1 MSKGMRGTLPSK
13 EFSSFSKILSY
24 RAQVMPDAQAFV
36 FYNEDGDG
44 KEVPVSYADL
54 YMRVVLITN
63 QLSKNIN
70 PGERCLLLYKPG
82 IEYIAAFF
90 ACLYA
95 RVIAVPVFLSNKE
108 RQIEKLEQIITNCS
122 PKAILSMSHY
132 GELLEYLISNT
143 NFGLM
148 CLYSDT
154 FGMHQEKCFQS
165 IDSLFMDLNDVAFL
179 QYSSGST
186 GNPKGVQI
194 THKNLF
200 VNTEAIFKNFSF
212 NKDSKGIIWLPPYHD
227 MGLIGGVLASIYGG
241 IELVLTP
248 PSTFVR
254 NPLNWLN
261 LISTQKGTIS
271 GGPNF
276 AYDMC
281 IKQMQR
287 RPNKNLDLSSWKV
300 AFCGAEPIFPD
311 TIHRFIETFS
321 PYGFDKNA
329 FFPCYGLAEATL
341 MVSCRQ
347 TQNPVTKHFSRE
359 KWLSG
364 IIEKSN
370 DVSEDAIEVV
380 NCGEVIS
387 GHRVCIVD
395 PKTRNLK
402 SDEIGE
408 IWIHGPSVSK
418 GYWENKEENL
428 NLFSS
433 ISNCETKDNSW
444 LRTGDLG
451 FLLGNE
457 LFISGRI
464 KDLLIVN
471 GLNYYLQDIEKE
483 VEDAHPAVIASVAFS
498 SIEDG
503 SEKLIIAI
511 EIKERDLIKNGDL
524 IEVLVRRAV
533 SNKYKLF
540 VQKIVFV
547 KAKSIPKTTSGK
559 KQRSLS
565 KNFYLNGGFEIYS
578 NFCENNHDLAKDIDN
593 EAIYATF
600 ARFLG
605 IEKKQLIHSNSLL
618 DFGLDSVKIM
628 ELKYKLE
635 EQFHVDLE
643 HTDFLTE
650 FNLTTLVERVKLA
663 PKIQK
668 KHDATYQDI
677 SHIPLTPLQNALW
690 VTYTVEP
697 QNLAYNVSRCFIVEQ
712 LNIRCFSEAIEQVV
726 TEQVSLR
733 STFCAIEGE
742 VFQKIHTNILPG
754 TFNFQKSELLEESN
768 IKEKF
773 NLLTKEAFDL
783 ESGPLFKVYIYQ
795 VSLNKSLLVFCAH
808 HIIVDFWS
816 ISILVKRV
824 AQLYADLSTKKFKVN
839 LPYHSAQVGLKYSD
853 FYRNY
858 LMSAQYLDDLAFWQ
872 RQYETLPSKKIQN
885 MYVSKP
891 KALFSLY
898 EFSFTQQQATD
909 FKNFCVQNHISEFN
923 FSLLIFGILLCMLNK
938 TNDVSIGLPLAI
950 RDAAYFSDYIGYCA
964 NLLPIRIQIDEFT
977 NTNLF
982 INELKSLIFLIR
994 RHKNFPFTHLME
1006 KIKFPRR
1013 TDNKLPIVDA
1023 VFLYQSSQHIDGALA
1038 LCAINSSKGQ
1048 FNLSDAI
1055 FKMQPFSS
1063 HDNQIELTLN
1073 VTSLNNSV
1081 DFVVEYANTVYS
1093 SDHIQNFSE
1102 VYTEI
1107 FNFLIRSN
1115 SMQLS
1120 EILEDKQLAEWLS
1133 TLLNKAPDNDESDL
1147 ASADADCSETEIKLL
1162 EIWQEILQ
1170 NSNVKR
1176 DDNFFALG
1184 GSSLLAVKLASK
1196 IDHVFEVKTD
1206 IRNIFRYQSAKEL
1219 ANYISGLPKVN
1230 ASSSIQVIKR
1240 VAFKGDAIE
1249 NNP

>member
-1 MSKGMRGTLPSK
+1 MSKEMRGMLPL
-13 EFSSFSKILSY
+13 EAFSSFSKILSY
-24 RAQVMPDAQAFV
+24 RAQVMPDAQAFA

-54 YMRVVLITN
+54 YMRVALIAN
-63 QLSKNIN
+63 RLSKNMN

-90 ACLYA
+90 ACLYV
-95 RVIAVPVFLSNKE
+95 RVIAVPVFISNKE
-108 RQIEKLEQIITNCS
+108 RQIEKLDQIIANCS
-122 PKAILSMSHY
+122 PKAILSMSNY

-143 NFGLM
+143 NFDLR

-154 FGMHQEKCFQS
+154 FGMHQEDGLQN
-165 IDSLFMDLNDVAFL
+165 IDSSPMDLNDVAFL

-276 AYDMC
+276 AYDLC
-281 IKQMQR
+281 VKQMQR
-287 RPNKNLDLSSWKV
+287 RPNKNLDLSSWKI
-300 AFCGAEPIFPD
+300 AFCGAEPIFSD

-329 FFPCYGLAEATL
+329 FYPCYGLAEATL

-347 TQNPVTKHFSRE
+347 ARNPATKHFRRD

-364 IIEKSN
+364 IVEESS
-370 DVSEDAIEVV
+370 DVTEDAIEVV

-387 GHRVCIVD
+387 GHSVCIVD
-395 PKTRNLK
+395 PNTRNLK
-402 SDEIGE
+402 FDEIGE
-408 IWIHGPSVSK
+408 IWIQGPSVTK
-418 GYWENKEENL
+418 GYWGNNEENL

-433 ISNCETKDNSW
+433 IRDYGKKDNSW

-451 FLLGNE
+451 FLSGNE

-471 GLNYYLQDIEKE
+471 GLNYYPQDIEKE
-483 VEDAHPAVIASVAFS
+483 VEDAHSAVIASVAFS
-498 SIEDG
+498 SFEEG

-524 IEVLVRRAV
+524 IEVLVRRSV

-540 VQKIVFV
+540 IQKIVFI

-565 KNFYLNGGFEIYS
+565 KKLYMDGEFEIYS
-578 NFCENNHDLAKDIDN
+578 NFHENNHDLVRDIDN
-593 EAIYATF
+593 DAIF
-600 ARFLG
+600 AAFSRFLG
-605 IEKKQLIHSNSLL
+605 IEKRQLIHSNSLL

-628 ELKYKLE
+628 ELKHKLE
-635 EQFHVDLE
+635 EQFHVDME
-643 HTDFLTE
+643 HVDFLKG

-668 KHDATYQDI
+668 KHDTTHQDI

-690 VTYTVEP
+690 LTYTVEP
-697 QNLAYNVSRCFIVEQ
+697 QSLVYNVSRCFIVEQ
-712 LNIRCFSEAIEQVV
+712 LNIRCFSEAIAQVV

-742 VFQKIHTNILPG
+742 VFQKIHTNMLPG
-754 TFNFQKSELLEESN
+754 TINFQKSELVEESD

-783 ESGPLFKVYIYQ
+783 ENGPLFKVYVYQ
-795 VSLNKSLLVFCAH
+795 VSLNKNCLVFCAH

-824 AQLYADLSTKKFKVN
+824 AQLYADLSNKNFKVY

-858 LMSAQYLDDLAFWQ
+858 LMSEQYLDDLAFWQ

-885 MYVSKP
+885 MYVSKT
-891 KALFSLY
+891 KAVFSLY
-898 EFSFTQQQATD
+898 EFSFTQQQVTD
-909 FKNFCVQNHISEFN
+909 FKNFCTRNHISGFD
-923 FSLLIFGILLCMLNK
+923 FSLFIFGILLCMLNK
-938 TNDVSIGLPLAI
+938 TNDVSIGLPFAI

-982 INELKSLIFLIR
+982 INELKNLIFLIR

-1013 TDNKLPIVDA
+1013 ADSKLPIVDA
-1023 VFLYQSSQHIDGALA
+1023 VFLYQSSQHIDGSLA

-1048 FNLSDAI
+1048 FDLSDAI
-1055 FKMQPFSS
+1055 FKMQPFPS

-1081 DFVVEYANTVYS
+1081 DFVIEYANTIYNS
-1093 SDHIQNFSE
+1093 NYIQSFSKA
-1102 VYTEI
+1102 YTEI

-1115 SMQLS
+1115 ITHLS
-1120 EILEDKQLAEWLS
+1120 EILEDKELVELLS
-1133 TLLNKAPDNDESDL
+1133 KFLNTVQDNDKSDL
-1147 ASADADCSETEIKLL
+1147 TSADAECSETEIKLL
-1162 EIWQEILQ
+1162 KIWQEILQ
-1170 NSNVKR
+1170 NSSVKR

-1219 ANYISGLPKVN
+1219 ANYISGLPKLN